1 MAKKAKRKSTTG
13 KAKAKNASKRPVKKA
28 APKRSAKK
36 AAKAKK
42 APKSPA
48 RERTRAKMTKA
59 AKTKNAARAAASR
72 REAKAPAPKT
82 PTALETAGKI
92 ARGVG
97 AVAVAAVANR
107 LPWTKNDD
115 DPIALLEADHRQ
127 FEALFKEGADTT
139 ERAVK
144 GRTEVL
150 NKLTKGLT
158 VHEAIEEKILYPALE
173 PHAEAHDL
181 VLESFQEHHVA
192 DILIKELHQL
202 KKDDEK
208 WGAKFK
214 VLQENIEHHITE
226 EERKMFPVA
235 RGVLAREE
243 LLALGAR
250 MRALK
255 ADLVK

>member
-1 MAKKAKRKSTTG
+1 
-13 KAKAKNASKRPVKKA
+13 
-28 APKRSAKK
+28 
-36 AAKAKK
+36 
-42 APKSPA
+42 
-48 RERTRAKMTKA
+48 
-59 AKTKNAARAAASR
+59 
-72 REAKAPAPKT
+72 
-82 PTALETAGKI
+82 
-92 ARGVG
+92 
-97 AVAVAAVANR
+97 
-107 LPWTKNDD
+107 
-115 DPIALLEADHRQ
+115 
-127 FEALFKEGADTT
+127 
-139 ERAVK
+139 
-144 GRTEVL
+144 VL

-192 DILIKELHQL
+192 DILIKELHEL
-202 KKDDEK
+202 KKSDEQ

-255 ADLVK
+255 TDLEK

>member
-1 MAKKAKRKSTTG
+1 MAKKAKRKGTTG
-13 KAKAKNASKRPVKKA
+13 KAKAKKTAKKPVKKT
-28 APKRSAKK
+28 APKRTAKRV
-36 AAKAKK
+36 KK
-42 APKSPA
+42 APKP
-48 RERTRAKMTKA
+48 TRA

-72 REAKAPAPKT
+72 REAKAPTPKK

-92 ARGVG
+92 ARGAG
-97 AVAVAAVANR
+97 AIAVAAVANR
-107 LPWTKNDD
+107 LPWAKNED

-127 FEALFKEGADTT
+127 FENWLDEGSKTT
-139 ERAVK
+139 DRAVK
-144 GRTEVL
+144 GRTEL
-150 NKLTKGLT
+150 LDQLTKGLS

-202 KKDDEK
+202 AKDDEK

-226 EERKMFPVA
+226 EERKMFPAA
-235 RGVLAREE
+235 RGILAREE

-255 ADLVK
+255 ADLEK